1 MGEGAP
7 EVPPAARF
15 TCPCCG
21 HRTLGAPAGTTAAP
35 CEVCAWE
42 GRDLAGWR
50 RFCGEA
56 LLAGQRSYLATGAC
70 DPALVELTR
79 APRADEARP
88 PWWRT
93 LDDTPA
99 ALLAALDRAFADVDL
114 AGGVSLAEADLIDDH
129 ALPART
135 ATDPPPRGH
144 GLGPP
149 WQDLTLADLE
159 AYHWGPFA
167 FMDARGI
174 RYYLPALIRFDLRGD
189 RPACLDSLVVCL
201 TRHHQLPGV
210 HRLLDVAQRRVVA
223 RWLLYRVLVPGDV
236 GAASARGAL
245 GHGWGDHLDA
255 DERAAIADG

>member
-1 MGEGAP
+1 MVPLAP
-7 EVPPAARF
+7 RF

-21 HRTLGAPAGTTAAP
+21 HRTLADRPGAPAAL

-42 GRDLAGWR
+42 GRDLDGWR
-50 RFCGEA
+50 RLSGEA
-56 LLAGQRSYLATGAC
+56 LQGGQRSYLATGAC

-79 APRADEARP
+79 APRPDEARP
-88 PWWRT
+88 PWWRP

-99 ALLAALDRAFADVDL
+99 ALLTALERAFADVEL
-114 AGGVSLAEADLIDDH
+114 AGGVSMAEADLIDDH

-144 GLGPP
+144 GIGPP
-149 WQDLTLADLE
+149 WQDLTPADLE
-159 AYHWGPFA
+159 PYHWGPFS
-167 FMDARGI
+167 FMDARGV

-189 RPACLDSLVVCL
+189 RPAALDSLVVCL
-201 TRHHQLPGV
+201 ARHHRMASV
-210 HRLLDVAQRRVVA
+210 HRLLDDGQREVVA

-245 GHGWGDHLDA
+245 RHGWGDHLDA
-255 DERAAIADG
+255 DERALIADG